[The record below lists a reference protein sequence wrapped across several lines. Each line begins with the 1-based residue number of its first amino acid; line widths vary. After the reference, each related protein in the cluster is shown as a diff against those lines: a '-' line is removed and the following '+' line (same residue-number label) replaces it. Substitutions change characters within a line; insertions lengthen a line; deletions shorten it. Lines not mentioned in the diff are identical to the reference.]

1 MSENSKSDLHILMF
15 DSAPWLFRA
24 PCGANTV
31 GFIRTYFISVYD
43 YQEASAKDLGVK
55 VQGDDETAS
64 GLKMFN
70 RE

>member
-1 MSENSKSDLHILMF
+1 MAI
-15 DSAPWLFRA
+15 RA
-24 PCGANTV
+24 PYGANKV

-64 GLKMFN
+64 GLKMSH